1 MKLTKNE
8 QALLE
13 KIRNIV
19 NSDLTA
25 EDISEIVELI
35 KHRYIPVAQYSIE
48 ANPDEALEEMFG
60 GLQKDIINEPGGET
74 ILINFGE

>member
-35 KHRYIPVAQYSIE
+35 KNRYIPVAQYSIE

-60 GLQKDIINEPGGET
+60 GLQKDFINEPCET
-74 ILINFGE
+74 ILIDFEE